1 MTDKDTSVDF
11 LNMSD
16 EDIGQHMFPPVVK
29 EENVKDDPE
38 KENEKDDED
47 VPEKKEDT
55 SENKDTST
63 EDVDGDDDDED
74 KDTGTDPEN
83 KNKTPEKETKTDT
96 PEIDYEEEYRKVFA
110 PFKANGKDV
119 QVTSAEEAIQLM
131 QMGANYNKKMAALKP
146 NLKVLKL
153 LETHGLLDE
162 SELNFLIDLKEKN
175 PQAIM
180 KLVKDSGIDPLEMD
194 IDKAEG
200 YKPNVRGVNEK
211 EMALDEVISEL
222 QGTEGYN
229 RTITIVGTQWDD
241 ASKQIVA
248 ANPQLLKVIHTHV
261 ETGVYGIIEKE
272 MDRQRMLG
280 KLNGLSDIEAYR
292 QVGDAIQAKGGFD
305 HLGRQS
311 TKTPNP
317 ASNVTPKPRKE
328 DDPKLRDKKLAASS
342 PKGKPAPSKQTDFN
356 PLSLSDEEFS
366 KLSPKF
372 V

>member
-1 MTDKDTSVDF
+1 MTDKDTSADF

-16 EDIGQHMFPPVVK
+16 DEIGQHMFPPVDQK
-29 EENVKDDPE
+29 EEAAPTE
-38 KENEKDDED
+38 AED
-47 VPEKKEDT
+47 NNSEDSGGT
-55 SENKDTST
+55 SES
-63 EDVDGDDDDED
+63 
-74 KDTGTDPEN
+74 
-83 KNKTPEKETKTDT
+83 TPEKTDT
-96 PEIDYEEEYRKVFA
+96 VTETRDSEDTEEDDSDDESEKKDKPTTSEVDYEEEYRKVFA

-194 IDKAEG
+194 VDKAEG

-211 EMALDEVISEL
+211 EMALDEVIEEL
-222 QGTEGYN
+222 KDSPGYD
-229 RTITIVGTQWDD
+229 RTITVVGNQWDQ
-241 ASKQIVA
+241 ASKQVIA
-248 ANPQLLKVIHTHV
+248 ANPQVLKVINGHV
-261 ETGVYGIIEKE
+261 ETGVFDIIVKE
-272 MDRQRMLG
+272 LDRQRMLG
-280 KLNGLSDIEAYR
+280 GLTGLSDIEAYR

>member
-1 MTDKDTSVDF
+1 MTDKDTSADF
-11 LNMSD
+11 LNMPDD
-16 EDIGQHMFPPVVK
+16 EIGQHMFPPVVK
-29 EENVKDDPE
+29 EENVEDDPE
-38 KENEKDDED
+38 KENEKDQDD
-47 VPEKKEDT
+47 VPEKEEDT
-55 SENKDTST
+55 SEDKNTNTD
-63 EDVDGDDDDED
+63 DVYGDGDDR
-74 KDTGTDPEN
+74 DTGTED
-83 KNKTPEKETKTDT
+83 KAKSLEKETKTDT
-96 PEIDYEEEYRKVFA
+96 SEVNYEEEYRKVFA
-110 PFKANGKDV
+110 PFKANGKDI

-194 IDKAEG
+194 VDKAEG

-211 EMALDEVISEL
+211 EMALDEVIEEL
-222 QGTEGYN
+222 KDSPGYD
-229 RTITIVGTQWDD
+229 RTITVVGNQWDQ
-241 ASKQIVA
+241 ASKQVIA
-248 ANPQLLKVIHTHV
+248 ANPQVLKVINGHV
-261 ETGVYGIIEKE
+261 EAGVFDIIVKE
-272 MDRQRMLG
+272 LDRQRMLG
-280 KLNGLSDIEAYR
+280 GLTGLSDIEAYR

>member
-1 MTDKDTSVDF
+1 MTDKDTSADF
-11 LNMSD
+11 LSMSD
-16 EDIGQHMFPPVVK
+16 DEIGQHMFPPVDQK
-29 EENVKDDPE
+29 EEADPTE
-38 KENEKDDED
+38 TED
-47 VPEKKEDT
+47 NSSEDSEDT
-55 SENKDTST
+55 SESPKSTS
-63 EDVDGDDDDED
+63 E
-74 KDTGTDPEN
+74 
-83 KNKTPEKETKTDT
+83 KTDT
-96 PEIDYEEEYRKVFA
+96 VTETRDSEDTEEDDSDDESENKDKPTTSEVNYEEEYRKVFA

-194 IDKAEG
+194 VDKAEG

-211 EMALDEVISEL
+211 EMALDEVIEEL
-222 QGTEGYN
+222 KDSPSYD
-229 RTITIVGTQWDD
+229 RTITVVGNQWDQ
-241 ASKQIVA
+241 ASKEVIV
-248 ANPQLLKVIHTHV
+248 ANPQVLKVINGHV
-261 ETGVYGIIEKE
+261 ESGVFDIIVKE
-272 MDRQRMLG
+272 LDRQRMLG
-280 KLNGLSDIEAYR
+280 GLAGLSDIEAYR

>member
-1 MTDKDTSVDF
+1 
-11 LNMSD
+11 
-16 EDIGQHMFPPVVK
+16 
-29 EENVKDDPE
+29 
-38 KENEKDDED
+38 
-47 VPEKKEDT
+47 
-55 SENKDTST
+55 
-63 EDVDGDDDDED
+63 
-74 KDTGTDPEN
+74 
-83 KNKTPEKETKTDT
+83 
-96 PEIDYEEEYRKVFA
+96 
-110 PFKANGKDV
+110 
-119 QVTSAEEAIQLM
+119 
-131 QMGANYNKKMAALKP
+131 
-146 NLKVLKL
+146 
-153 LETHGLLDE
+153 
-162 SELNFLIDLKEKN
+162 LKEKN

-211 EMALDEVISEL
+211 EMALDEVIEEL
-222 QGTEGYN
+222 KDSPGYD
-229 RTITIVGTQWDD
+229 RTITVVGNQWDQ
-241 ASKQIVA
+241 ASKQVIA
-248 ANPQLLKVIHTHV
+248 ANPQVLKVINGHV
-261 ETGVYGIIEKE
+261 ESGVFDIIVKE
-272 MDRQRMLG
+272 LDRQRMLG
-280 KLNGLSDIEAYR
+280 GLTGLSDIEAYR

-317 ASNVTPKPRKE
+317 ASSVTPKPRKE

>member
-16 EDIGQHMFPPVVK
+16 DEIGQHMFPPVDQ
-29 EENVKDDPE
+29 EEEAAPTEAEDNNSEDSGDTPE
-38 KENEKDDED
+38 N
-47 VPEKKEDT
+47 T
-55 SENKDTST
+55 SE
-63 EDVDGDDDDED
+63 
-74 KDTGTDPEN
+74 
-83 KNKTPEKETKTDT
+83 KTDT
-96 PEIDYEEEYRKVFA
+96 VTETSDSEDTEEGDFDDESEKKDKPTTSELNYEEEYRKVFA

-119 QVTSAEEAIQLM
+119 QVTSADEAIQLM

-194 IDKAEG
+194 VDKAEG

-211 EMALDEVISEL
+211 EMALDEVIEEL
-222 QGTEGYN
+222 KDSPGYD
-229 RTITIVGTQWDD
+229 RTITVVGNQWDQ
-241 ASKQIVA
+241 ASKQVIA
-248 ANPQLLKVIHTHV
+248 ANPQVLKVINGHV
-261 ETGVYGIIEKE
+261 ETGVFDIIVKE
-272 MDRQRMLG
+272 LDRQRMLG
-280 KLNGLSDIEAYR
+280 GLTGLSDIEAYR
-292 QVGDAIQAKGGFD
+292 QIGDAIQAKGGFD

>member
-1 MTDKDTSVDF
+1 MTTENNDMDF

-16 EDIGQHMFPPVVK
+16 EDILKHGYPPEVS
-29 EENVKDDPE
+29 
-38 KENEKDDED
+38 
-47 VPEKKEDT
+47 EKKE
-55 SENKDTST
+55 EEEST
-63 EDVDGDDDDED
+63 ETED
-74 KDTGTDPEN
+74 KAEN
-83 KNKTPEKETKTDT
+83 VETEQKEDT
-96 PEIDYEEEYRKVFA
+96 PEEDADEKDADSYEAGEESNEAEKPEAEKKEESTVDYETEYKKVFA
-110 PFKANGKDV
+110 PFKANGKEV

-200 YKPNVRGVNEK
+200 YKPNARSVNEK

-241 ASKQIVA
+241 ASRQVVA
-248 ANPQLLKVIHTHV
+248 ANPQLLKIIHTHV

-292 QVGDAIQAKGGFD
+292 QVGDAIQARGGFD
-305 HLGRQS
+305 HLGRQD
-311 TKTPNP
+311 TKTSQKPTV
-317 ASNVTPKPRKE
+317 VTPKPRKE
-328 DDPKLRDKKLAASS
+328 DDPKLREKKLAAGT
-342 PKGKPAPSKQTDFN
+342 PKSKPAPSKQTDFN
-356 PLSLSDEEFS
+356 PLGLSDEEFS